1 MYRFKY
7 YPIMTEFVNL
17 YLGEPTE
24 NVQNKSFF
32 KRAEYIEAETT
43 EAPADIAEHYNVS
56 LKVRARDGEEY
67 CLELDSR
74 TINNWLTRFKPILKK
89 ELKSDNGLDGEY
101 HGKERNVVIVRILM
115 KLVGAW
121 VNTNKAT
128 KLN

>member
-1 MYRFKY
+1 
-7 YPIMTEFVNL
+7 MTEFVNL

-56 LKVRARDGEEY
+56 LKVRTRDGEKY

-74 TINNWLTRFKPILKK
+74 TVNNWLTRFKPILKE
-89 ELKSDNGLDGEY
+89 ELKSDDGIDGEY

-121 VNTNKAT
+121 VNTSKAT